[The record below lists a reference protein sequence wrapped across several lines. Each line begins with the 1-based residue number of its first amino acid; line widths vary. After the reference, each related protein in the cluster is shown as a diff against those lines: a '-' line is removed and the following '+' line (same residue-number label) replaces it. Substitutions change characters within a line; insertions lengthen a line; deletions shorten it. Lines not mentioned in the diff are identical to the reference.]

1 MPVLFSVEMII
12 VALLI
17 ITTILWAFSFSLIG
31 EYLAGHVD
39 SYFSVLM
46 RVGLAALVFLPFL
59 RTRGQSLKTLALYM
73 LVGALQLGVTYLLSF
88 RAYLYLTVSEFLLFT
103 VLTPLYI
110 TLIYDL
116 LSRRRLR
123 WGYALSA
130 GLAVIGAAIIRYDKV
145 SDHFWTGL
153 LLVQLANISF
163 AIGMVGYKRM
173 METHPMPQHS
183 AFSWFY
189 LGAFVVAVIA
199 WFALGNPQKLP
210 TTGLQWGILVWLGV
224 VASGLGYFMWN
235 YGATQVDAGTLG
247 IMNNMHVP
255 AGLLVNLAIWQQQPH
270 WPSFIIGGAV
280 IVASLWVHRRWVA
293 PRSAQTEGNH
303 RRADAPAE

>member
-1 MPVLFSVEMII
+1 M
-12 VALLI
+12 ALLI

-31 EYLAGHVD
+31 EYLAGQVD
-39 SYFSVLM
+39 SWFSVLM

-59 RTRGQSLKTLALYM
+59 RWRGYKLSTLLLYM
-73 LVGALQLGVTYLLSF
+73 VAGAMQLGIMYLFSFQAYIYLS
-88 RAYLYLTVSEFLLFT
+88 VSEFLLFT

-116 LSRRRLR
+116 LSGRGIRA
-123 WGYALSA
+123 GYALSA
-130 GLAVIGAAIIRYDKV
+130 LLAVLGAAIIRYDKV
-145 SDHFWTGL
+145 SDHFWFGL
-153 LLVQLANISF
+153 MLVQLANICF
-163 AIGMVGYKRM
+163 AIGMVGYKRLQ
-173 METHPMPQHS
+173 EVRPMPQHT

-189 LGAFVVAVIA
+189 IGAAIVAVVA
-199 WFALGNPQKLP
+199 WSLWGNANKLP
-210 TTGLQWGILVWLGV
+210 TTSLQWGILVWLGV

-270 WPSFIIGGAV
+270 WTSFIIGAAV
-280 IVASLWVHRRWVA
+280 ICASLWVHKRWIIGKPV
-293 PRSAQTEGNH
+293 GV
-303 RRADAPAE
+303 

>member
-1 MPVLFSVEMII
+1 M
-12 VALLI
+12 LLLV

-31 EYLAGHVD
+31 EYLAGQVD
-39 SYFSVLM
+39 SWFSVLI
-46 RVGLAALVFLPFL
+46 RIGLAAVVFLPFL
-59 RTRGQSLKTLALYM
+59 RWRNLKGRVILLYM
-73 LVGALQLGVTYLLSF
+73 LVGACQLGIMYLFSF
-88 RAYLYLTVSEFLLFT
+88 RAFLYLTVPEFLLFT

-123 WGYALSA
+123 WGYMFSAL
-130 GLAVIGAAIIRYDKV
+130 LAVLGAAIIRYHQL
-145 SDHFWTGL
+145 SEHFWLGL
-153 LLVQLANISF
+153 LLVQAANISF
-163 AIGMVGYKRM
+163 AIGIVGYKRL
-173 METHPMPQHS
+173 MEVHPLPQHT

-189 LGAFVVAVIA
+189 LGALVVAVAA
-199 WFALGNPQKLP
+199 WLLWGNPQQLP

-280 IVASLWVHRRWVA
+280 ICASLWVHRRWVA
-293 PRSAQTEGNH
+293 VKEVF
-303 RRADAPAE
+303 

>member
-1 MPVLFSVEMII
+1 M
-12 VALLI
+12 LLLV

-31 EYLAGHVD
+31 EYLAGQVD
-39 SYFSVLM
+39 SWFSVLI
-46 RVGLAALVFLPFL
+46 RIGLAAVVFLPFL
-59 RTRGQSLKTLALYM
+59 RWRNIKGRVILLYM
-73 LVGALQLGVTYLLSF
+73 LVGACQLGIMYLFSF
-88 RAYLYLTVSEFLLFT
+88 RAFLYLTVPEFLLFT

-123 WGYALSA
+123 WGYMFSAL
-130 GLAVIGAAIIRYDKV
+130 LAVLGAAIIRYHQL
-145 SDHFWTGL
+145 SEHFWLGL
-153 LLVQLANISF
+153 LLVQAANISF
-163 AIGMVGYKRM
+163 AIGIVGYKRL
-173 METHPMPQHS
+173 MEVHPLPQHT

-189 LGAFVVAVIA
+189 LGALVVAIA
-199 WFALGNPQKLP
+199 AWLLWGNPQQLP

-280 IVASLWVHRRWVA
+280 ICASLWVHRRWVA
-293 PRSAQTEGNH
+293 PKAQF
-303 RRADAPAE
+303 

>member
-1 MPVLFSVEMII
+1 M
-12 VALLI
+12 ALLI

-59 RTRGQSLKTLALYM
+59 RPRGQTLKTIALYM
-73 LVGALQLGVTYLLSF
+73 LVGALQLGIMYLFSF

-116 LSRRRLR
+116 LSKRKLR

-130 GLAVIGAAIIRYDKV
+130 LLAVVGAAIIRYDKV

-153 LLVQLANISF
+153 MLVQLANISF
-163 AIGMVGYKRM
+163 AIGMVGYKRL
-173 METHPMPQHS
+173 MEVHPMPQHN
-183 AFSWFY
+183 AFAWFY
-189 LGAFVVAVIA
+189 LGAFLVAVVA
-199 WFALGNPQKLP
+199 WFALGDPQKLP
-210 TTGLQWGILVWLGV
+210 TTTLQWGILVWLGV

-247 IMNNMHVP
+247 IMNNVHVP
-255 AGLLVNLAIWQQQPH
+255 AGLLVNLAIWQVQPH
-270 WPSFIIGGAV
+270 WPSFIIGGTV
-280 IVASLWVHRRWVA
+280 ILASLWVHRHWVA
-293 PRSAQTEGNH
+293 PRSSQT
-303 RRADAPAE
+303 ADDRKRGSALNE

>member
-1 MPVLFSVEMII
+1 M
-12 VALLI
+12 LLLV

-31 EYLAGHVD
+31 EYLAGQVD
-39 SYFSVLM
+39 SWFSVLI
-46 RVGLAALVFLPFL
+46 RIGLAAVVFLPFL
-59 RTRGQSLKTLALYM
+59 RWRNIKGRVILLYM
-73 LVGALQLGVTYLLSF
+73 LVGACQLGIMYLFSF
-88 RAYLYLTVSEFLLFT
+88 RAFLYLTVPEFLLFT

-110 TLIYDL
+110 TLIYDV

-123 WGYALSA
+123 WGYMFSAL
-130 GLAVIGAAIIRYDKV
+130 LAVLGAAIIRYHQL
-145 SDHFWTGL
+145 SEHFWLGL
-153 LLVQLANISF
+153 LLVQAANISF
-163 AIGMVGYKRM
+163 AIGIVGYKRL
-173 METHPMPQHS
+173 MEVHPLPQHT

-189 LGAFVVAVIA
+189 LGALVVAVTA
-199 WFALGNPQKLP
+199 WLLWGNPQQLP

-280 IVASLWVHRRWVA
+280 ICASLWVHRRWVA
-293 PRSAQTEGNH
+293 VKEVL
-303 RRADAPAE
+303 

>member
-1 MPVLFSVEMII
+1 

-17 ITTILWAFSFSLIG
+17 ITTVLWAFSFSLYG
-31 EYLAGHVD
+31 EYLAGHID

-59 RTRGQSLKTLALYM
+59 RTRGHGLKTIGLYM
-73 LVGALQLGVTYLLSF
+73 LVGAMQLGIMYMLSF
-88 RAYLYLTVSEFLLFT
+88 RAYLYLTVSELLLFT

-116 LSRRRLR
+116 MSRRRLR

-130 GLAVIGAAIIRYDKV
+130 LLAVIGAGIIRYDQV
-145 SDHFWTGL
+145 TNHFWTGL
-153 LLVQLANISF
+153 LLVQLSNISF
-163 AIGMVGYKRM
+163 AIGMVGYKRL
-173 METHPMPQHS
+173 METRPMPQHN
-183 AFSWFY
+183 AFAWFY
-189 LGAFVVAVIA
+189 LGAFLVAVVAWCAV
-199 WFALGNPQKLP
+199 GNAQKLP
-210 TTGLQWGILVWLGV
+210 ETNLQWGILVFLGV
-224 VASGLGYFMWN
+224 VASGIGYFMWN

-255 AGLLVNLAIWQQQPH
+255 AGLLVNLAIWQEQPH
-270 WPSFIIGGAV
+270 WPSFILGGAV

-293 PRSAQTEGNH
+293 PRSAQKEGGRTH
-303 RRADAPAE
+303 GSALSE

>member
-1 MPVLFSVEMII
+1 M
-12 VALLI
+12 LLLV

-31 EYLAGHVD
+31 EYLAGQVD
-39 SYFSVLM
+39 SWFSVLM
-46 RVGLAALVFLPFL
+46 RIGLAAAVFLPFL
-59 RTRGQSLKTLALYM
+59 RWRSIKPKVILLYM
-73 LVGALQLGVTYLLSF
+73 LVGACQLGIMYLFSF
-88 RAYLYLTVSEFLLFT
+88 RAYMYLTVPEFLLFT
-103 VLTPLYI
+103 VLTPLYV

-116 LSRRRLR
+116 ISGQRLR
-123 WGYALSA
+123 WGYVLSA
-130 GLAVIGAAIIRYDKV
+130 LLAVLGAAIIRYHQL
-145 SDHFWTGL
+145 SEHFWWGL
-153 LLVQLANISF
+153 LLVQAANISF
-163 AIGMVGYKRM
+163 AIGMVGYKRL
-173 METHPMPQHS
+173 MEVHPLPQHT

-189 LGAFVVAVIA
+189 LGALVVAVVA
-199 WFALGNPQKLP
+199 WCLWGNPQQLP
-210 TTGLQWGILVWLGV
+210 TTNLQWGILVWLGV

-293 PRSAQTEGNH
+293 PKVVSK
-303 RRADAPAE
+303 

>member
-1 MPVLFSVEMII
+1 M
-12 VALLI
+12 ALLI

-59 RTRGQSLKTLALYM
+59 RLRGQTFKTILLYM
-73 LVGALQLGVTYLLSF
+73 LVGAMQLGVMYLFSF
-88 RAYLYLTVSEFLLFT
+88 RAYVYLSVSEFLLFT

-116 LSRRRLR
+116 LSKRRLR
-123 WGYALSA
+123 WGYVLSA
-130 GLAVIGAAIIRYDKV
+130 LLAVAGAAIIRYDKV

-153 LLVQLANISF
+153 MFVQLANISF
-163 AIGMVGYKRM
+163 AMGMVGYKRL
-173 METHPMPQHS
+173 METRPMPQHN
-183 AFSWFY
+183 AFAWFY
-189 LGAFVVAVIA
+189 MGAFIVAVVA
-199 WFALGNPQKLP
+199 WFMLGNPQKLP
-210 TTGLQWGILVWLGV
+210 TTTVQWSVLVWLGV

-247 IMNNMHVP
+247 IMNNVHVP
-255 AGLLVNLAIWQQQPH
+255 AGLLVNLAIWQEQPH
-270 WPSFIIGGAV
+270 WPSFIIGGSV
-280 IVASLWVHRRWVA
+280 ILASLWVHRHWVA
-293 PRSAQTEGNH
+293 PRSEQTANGRKRDSALNE
-303 RRADAPAE
+303 

>member
-1 MPVLFSVEMII
+1 M
-12 VALLI
+12 ALLI

-59 RTRGQSLKTLALYM
+59 RLRGQTFKTILLYM
-73 LVGALQLGVTYLLSF
+73 LVGAMQLGVMYLFSF
-88 RAYLYLTVSEFLLFT
+88 RAYVYLSVSEFLLFT

-116 LSRRRLR
+116 LSKRRLR
-123 WGYALSA
+123 WGYVLSA
-130 GLAVIGAAIIRYDKV
+130 LLAVAGAAIIRYDKV

-153 LLVQLANISF
+153 MFVQLANISF
-163 AIGMVGYKRM
+163 AMGMVGYKRL
-173 METHPMPQHS
+173 METRPMPQHN
-183 AFSWFY
+183 AFAWFY
-189 LGAFVVAVIA
+189 MGAFIVAVVA
-199 WFALGNPQKLP
+199 WFMLGNPQKLP
-210 TTGLQWGILVWLGV
+210 TTTVQWSVLIWLGV

-235 YGATQVDAGTLG
+235 NGATQVDAGTLG
-247 IMNNMHVP
+247 IMNNVHVP
-255 AGLLVNLAIWQQQPH
+255 AGLLVNLVIWQEQPH

-280 IVASLWVHRRWVA
+280 ILASLWVHRHWVA
-293 PRSAQTEGNH
+293 PRSEQTANGRKRDSALNE
-303 RRADAPAE
+303 